1 MMMEAGRARA
11 QFSKYPSEDGHAG
24 KVTARSS
31 RCNQAREV
39 GVGSLW
45 YSEAGRARAQFSER
59 PSEDGHAGR
68 VAARSSRCNQTREA
82 VLQVACLHVGGI
94 RAHPSDQ

>member
-11 QFSKYPSEDGHAG
+11 QFSE
-24 KVTARSS
+24 
-31 RCNQAREV
+31 C
-39 GVGSLW
+39 
-45 YSEAGRARAQFSER
+45 

-68 VAARSSRCNQTREA
+68 VTARSSRCNQTREA